1 MNTWERGDTDGLQ
14 IPPLQ
19 GSNVC
24 EDWIAAYKSRRFDA
38 RLKIFEWVKLNSL
51 ANSHAFIKFLKIR
64 MEEDNGK

>member
-1 MNTWERGDTDGLQ
+1 MNPIGRGDVNGLQ

-51 ANSHAFIKFLKIR
+51 AIATHL
-64 MEEDNGK
+64 